1 LVQFHCF
8 IGKLSVEG
16 RILNKFDVR
25 PHSENLENYRKICRE
40 RTKKYMVKSRQIKVC
55 FTLNIFSSCFLWM
68 INSLWPSPCSQFQV
82 IDNDTG
88 SHMMPMPGMIISG
101 LAVLS
106 FFYIFVNVFSP
117 CFMWRHFLF
126 CYYLID

>member
-1 LVQFHCF
+1 M
-8 IGKLSVEG
+8 EG

-40 RTKKYMVKSRQIKVC
+40 RTKKYMVKTRQIKVC
-55 FTLNIFSSCFLWM
+55 FTLNIFSSCFFM
-68 INSLWPSPCSQFQV
+68 DDQFSLSLSLFPFQV

-101 LAVLS
+101 HSVLS
-106 FFYIFVNVFSP
+106 FFYIFVNVF
-117 CFMWRHFLF
+117 HFA
-126 CYYLID
+126 